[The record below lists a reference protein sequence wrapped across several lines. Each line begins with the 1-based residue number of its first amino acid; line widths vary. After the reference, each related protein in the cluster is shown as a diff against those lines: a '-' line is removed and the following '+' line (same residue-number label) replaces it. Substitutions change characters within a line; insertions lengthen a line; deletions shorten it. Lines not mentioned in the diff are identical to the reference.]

1 MTATLRSEVIKSD
14 CGCSSNYDSLPP
26 PVQGYVGFGGLAW
39 PGLAKLKSRYSS
51 LPSLLPVGGSF
62 HVSPAIGRVR
72 EERSS

>member
-1 MTATLRSEVIKSD
+1 MAAAVTMTHLA
-14 CGCSSNYDSLPP
+14 P

-62 HVSPAIGRVR
+62 HVCPSIGRV
-72 EERSS
+72 EEGEVVFTVRVWVR